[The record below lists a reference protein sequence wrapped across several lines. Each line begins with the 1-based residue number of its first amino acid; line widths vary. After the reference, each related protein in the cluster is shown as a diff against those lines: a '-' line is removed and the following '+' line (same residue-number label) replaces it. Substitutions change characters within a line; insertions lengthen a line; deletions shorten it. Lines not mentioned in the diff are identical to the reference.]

1 MSKVQG
7 QGCAQ
12 FISPKINFNNV
23 RFDPCDLPE
32 QTPVEPVPEPLT
44 ILGAGTAV
52 AFGTS
57 FKRKLAKAKSKKK

>member
-23 RFDPCDLPE
+23 RFDRCDLPE

-44 ILGAGTAV
+44 IFGAGTAV